1 MKALCIVL
9 LSALVCGCSTV
20 RFVYDNAEPYLRWRI
35 GGDLDV
41 RGAMEED
48 LDQRIGAFMAWHRA
62 TALPKYA
69 RLADE
74 ARRRFADGLAP
85 DDLVW
90 GYDAAMAQ
98 ARESLRAGAE
108 RIAPLLDRLE
118 PGQIE
123 HLAARMAEENRR
135 FAREFLRGSERQR
148 RSRRAERNV
157 ERLEGWVGTLS
168 QAQSDLVAHYSQRAP
183 LLDEMRARD
192 HQRLQAEVLR
202 ILRAKQA
209 RARLPDLAEN
219 FDRGRDPAYA
229 AALEAAKREYFAM
242 ALELDRSL
250 TSEQR
255 RRADDQLARY
265 ADDFRA
271 LARER
276 R

>member
-1 MKALCIVL
+1 VRALCIL
-9 LSALVCGCSTV
+9 LAALVCGCSTV
-20 RFVYDNAEPYLRWRI
+20 RFAYDNAEAYLRWRL
-35 GGDLDV
+35 GSDLDV
-41 RGAMEED
+41 RGAMQDELEE
-48 LDQRIGAFMAWHRA
+48 RIASFMTWHRA
-62 TALPKYA
+62 QALPKYA

-74 ARRRFADGLAP
+74 AKRRFADGLTP
-85 DDLVW
+85 EDLNW
-90 GYDAAMAQ
+90 GYDSAMAQ

-118 PGQIE
+118 VRQIE

-135 FAREFLRGSERQR
+135 FGREYLRGSERQR
-148 RSRRAERNV
+148 RNRRAERNV
-157 ERLEGWVGTLS
+157 ERLEDWVGTLS

-192 HQRLQAEVLR
+192 HQRLQAEMLR
-202 ILRAKQA
+202 MLRAKQA
-209 RARLPDLAEN
+209 RARLPEFAEH
-219 FDRGRDPAYA
+219 FDRGRDPAYV
-229 AALEAAKREYFAM
+229 AALDAARREYSAM

-250 TSEQR
+250 SAEQR
-255 RRADDQLARY
+255 RRALDQLTRY